1 MSIDELFVIVEDSR
15 MLRDTLKETFDSP
28 QQRGT
33 ERVKNLQGKFTK
45 NFGMLT
51 VLSQLFSPSSSNAKR
66 KLYFFLRTLLSIG
79 SKMRKSTVKAPF
91 PYSETGSTMPDATY
105 HR

>member
-15 MLRDTLKETFDSP
+15 MLRDPLKETFDSP

-51 VLSQLFSPSSSNAKR
+51 VL
-66 KLYFFLRTLLSIG
+66 
-79 SKMRKSTVKAPF
+79 
-91 PYSETGSTMPDATY
+91 
-105 HR
+105 